1 MRITVCVD
9 WRGRALEVTG
19 CATAGYSGGFDEPPC
34 PPEFEIECVENDDGD
49 DVKLSGEDREELE
62 SLCLR
67 TLNQQAED
75 DRAEALI
82 EREIYRRAA

>member
-1 MRITVCVD
+1 MRVTVCVD
-9 WRGRALEVTG
+9 WNGRALEVTG
-19 CATAGYSGGFDEPPC
+19 FATSGYRGSFFEPPC
-34 PPEFEIECVENDDGD
+34 PPEFEIERAEDEDGD
-49 DVKLSGEDREELE
+49 DVKLSGEDRDELE

-67 TLNQQAED
+67 TLDQQAED

>member
-1 MRITVCVD
+1 MQVTVCVD

-19 CATAGYSGGFDEPPC
+19 CATAGYRGSFNEPPC
-34 PPEFEIECVENDDGD
+34 PPEFEIIGAKNEDGD
-49 DVKLSGEDREELE
+49 DVKLSGEYRDELE

-67 TLNQQAED
+67 TLDKQAED

-82 EREIYRRAA
+82 EREIYRREA

>member
-1 MRITVCVD
+1 MRVTVCVD

-19 CATAGYSGGFDEPPC
+19 CATAGYRGSLFEPPC
-34 PPEFEIECVENDDGD
+34 QPEFEIERAEDEDGD
-49 DVKLSGEDREELE
+49 DVKFSDEDRDELNA
-62 SLCLR
+62 LCLR
-67 TLNQQAED
+67 TLDQQAED

>member
-1 MRITVCVD
+1 MRVTVCVD
-9 WRGRALEVTG
+9 WNGRALEVTG
-19 CATAGYSGGFDEPPC
+19 FATSGYRGSFFEPPC
-34 PPEFEIECVENDDGD
+34 PPEFEIIRAEDEDGD
-49 DVKLSGEDREELE
+49 DVKLSREERDELE

-67 TLNQQAED
+67 TLDQQAED

>member
-9 WRGRALEVTG
+9 WRGCALEVTG

-34 PPEFEIECVENDDGD
+34 PPEFEIIRAENENGE
-49 DVKLSGEDREELE
+49 DVKLSGKDRDELE
-62 SLCLR
+62 SHCLR
-67 TLNQQAED
+67 TLDQQAED